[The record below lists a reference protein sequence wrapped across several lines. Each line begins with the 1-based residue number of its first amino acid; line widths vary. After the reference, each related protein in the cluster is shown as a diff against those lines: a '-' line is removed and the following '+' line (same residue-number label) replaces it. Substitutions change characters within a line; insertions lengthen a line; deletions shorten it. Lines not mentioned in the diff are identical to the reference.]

1 MPTCIKDDE
10 KKYEKREIYYVK
22 QLLLTSILL
31 IISKKASSF
40 FLGQTKLSNNNAE
53 SNAMFV
59 FTRPSKDKES
69 GHHSGKSVYHH
80 YKWAKDG
87 AKEY

>member
-40 FLGQTKLSNNNAE
+40 LGQTKLSNNNAE
-53 SNAMFV
+53 SNAMFI